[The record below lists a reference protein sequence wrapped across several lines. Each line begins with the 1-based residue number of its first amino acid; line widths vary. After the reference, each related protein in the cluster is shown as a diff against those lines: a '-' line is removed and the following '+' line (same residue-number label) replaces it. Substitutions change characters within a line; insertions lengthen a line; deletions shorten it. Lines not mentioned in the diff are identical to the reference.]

1 MRAPSMVPAFFYS
14 IQDTNKERLLK
25 KVGAQQAVPL
35 RNLTTRQI
43 YLLVESVVVVVDF
56 LEVLWVVFL
65 WLAFL
70 AGFVVVL
77 LLELVEVLVS

>member
-1 MRAPSMVPAFFYS
+1 MVPAFFYS